1 MKKQTK
7 TRLIIAVVVVLVVAV
22 TVSVFFSTKEGFQQ
36 IRYNLP
42 MPILG
47 PQITDFKK
55 RIAEVGTLE
64 QRKGYLDVK
73 VGNQTIGNIPDSK
86 WKAGIERMI
95 KNRQDLIVDL
105 STKKTALNTEIAKA
119 KVIAQN
125 AIKTIQGETRIGPKS
140 APELQ
145 KTKQQMLTTWQND
158 LKELNALPVFPR

>member
-7 TRLIIAVVVVLVVAV
+7 TKLIIAAVVVLVVAV
-22 TVSVFFSTKEGFQQ
+22 TASVFFSTKEGFQQ

-47 PQITDFKK
+47 PQIKDFKG

-64 QRKGYLDVK
+64 ERKKYLDVK

-95 KNRQDLIVDL
+95 KNRQDLVANI
-105 STKKTALNTEIAKA
+105 STKKTALNTEIARA
-119 KVIAQN
+119 KVTAQN
-125 AIKTIQGETRIGPKS
+125 AITAIQGETRIGPKHQ
-140 APELQ
+140 LYNL
-145 KTKQQMLTTWQND
+145 KQSMLTTWQND